1 VTPLTPRSRLA
12 WLGLLLLQ
20 LFAVGVVPA
29 LDAQVEAS
37 AYGAVAHVEEPGR
50 TDCPLTHHPEACSL
64 CRVLRSA
71 ATPSS
76 TADLIVRGANDR
88 RVVSRDLEGCRTTGL
103 GVSARPRAPP
113 R

>member
-50 TDCPLTHHPEACSL
+50 TDCPLAHDPEACSL
-64 CRVLRSA
+64 CRVLRTIAHPIPTSR
-71 ATPSS
+71 PLERR
-76 TADLIVRGANDR
+76 ADDLRPVFEA
-88 RVVSRDLEGCRTTGL
+88 LEGCRSAAA
-103 GVSARPRAPP
+103 GVAARPRGPP

>member
-1 VTPLTPRSRLA
+1 MTPHSRRSRVA

-50 TDCPLTHHPEACSL
+50 TDCPLAHDQEACSL

-71 ATPSS
+71 GPPATTGHAAYRAVSDPQPPSRE
-76 TADLIVRGANDR
+76 I
-88 RVVSRDLEGCRTTGL
+88 EGCRTAAI
-103 GVSARPRAPP
+103 GVAARPRAPP